1 MRPLLN
7 GMASGA
13 VWSTR
18 GFWLA
23 REGQMLGLSIGPEAR
38 TAFAHFVSRRPFHL
52 RLRRHPLLHQRCLLL
67 TVAPTPSRSGL
78 AKGRTV
84 KADKSIAAVVPRGIV
99 AALDG
104 DGS

>member
-1 MRPLLN
+1 
-7 GMASGA
+7 
-13 VWSTR
+13 
-18 GFWLA
+18 
-23 REGQMLGLSIGPEAR
+23 MLGVSIGPEAR
-38 TAFAHFVSRRPFHL
+38 TAFAAFVSRRPFHL

-78 AKGRTV
+78 AKGRIV
-84 KADKSIAAVVPRGIV
+84 KADKCIAAVVPRVIV